1 MQRLLERALGLGGG
15 EIRRAWPLV
24 AYLFLTTTGTVAV
37 KAARDA
43 LFLDRFSPTALPY
56 VDIAIATLVA
66 VCAGFYIRLGRRT
79 DLRSLQVGSLLVF
92 AATALVFWVWAET
105 GTRAGV
111 LFVSVY
117 VWVGVLSVLAPSQV
131 WTLANYVLTTR
142 EAKRAFGLIGS
153 GAILGWIVGGIATR
167 ALVARFGTENML
179 AFVAALQLACAP
191 LVVTIWRRRPE
202 QVDAD
207 EPASGDDVAGGLRAS
222 LAMIARSR
230 YLKAIAALVLLSAL
244 STTVAG
250 WQFKAIAKMAV
261 PDTDELAVFFGTFNM
276 YAGLASLVV
285 QLVATSRIL
294 KHLGV
299 GPALFVVPVALA
311 GGSVGVLVTGTLL
324 AAALLKASDQ
334 VLRYSIDK
342 STTELLYLP
351 VPAAQT
357 FRAKAFIDTVVY
369 RLGDAGGGLLVLLF
383 AAGLGWSAV
392 TMSWVCLAAIAGW
405 LVAAVVGRAQYVDN
419 LRQSIHQHRVDAERA
434 AAPVLPRE
442 TTTII
447 TSRLTGEPDD
457 ISYALS
463 VLEASD
469 DHVVHPAVHGL
480 LRHERPDIR
489 RRAVGLLARAGDGSA
504 KAEVERLLTDP
515 ALEVRTE
522 ALLYVSTYDAG
533 DPLLRIQ
540 RLGDF
545 EDFSVR
551 SAIVVFLA
559 RPGRAQNLD
568 AARVML
574 AAMVDDR
581 SPTGARTRL
590 EAARLLARLPDVFD
604 RELRRLIDD
613 EDQEVAKTAIAA
625 VGRLKKRAFVG
636 RILERMSDLPLVEP
650 VVDALTEFGDRI
662 VGTLRDC
669 LLDRGMPIDV
679 RRQIPAALQAIGT
692 RAAQAVLA
700 DCLFERDV
708 VVRYNVIAALNK
720 LAQLH
725 PEPLANRDAIDVL
738 LDAEILGHY
747 RSYQVLGSLAA
758 SLDEASDPVVQGLR
772 QSMIRE
778 GERIFRLLKILH
790 PDRDMH
796 SAYVGLR
803 SLDPV
808 VHDNAVEFLD
818 SILTPEMR
826 ARMLP
831 LFDRDVAPSRR
842 VELAN
847 RLLGATVADRE
858 AAVAVMAQSEDP
870 WLRSCAA
877 YAIGEMRLTR
887 FTPTLDG
894 WVADADPLLRAT
906 ALDARGKLRPS
917 GAP

>member
-1 MQRLLERALGLGGG
+1 MRHLLQRVLGLSGG

-43 LFLDRFSPTALPY
+43 LFLDRFNATALPY

-66 VCAGFYIRLGRRT
+66 ICAGFYIRLGRRT
-79 DLRSLQVGSLLVF
+79 NLRNLQVGSLLVF
-92 AATALVFWVWAET
+92 AATALVFWAWAET
-105 GTRAGV
+105 GTRAGA
-111 LFVSVY
+111 LFVAVY

-153 GAILGWIVGGIATR
+153 GAILGWVVGGAATR

-179 AFVAALQLACAP
+179 AFVAGLQLACTA
-191 LVVTIWRRRPE
+191 LVITIWQRRPG
-202 QVDAD
+202 QADAD
-207 EPASGDDVAGGLRAS
+207 GPASGDELAGGLRAS
-222 LAMIARSR
+222 LAMVGRSP

-244 STTVAG
+244 STTIAG
-250 WQFKAIAKMAV
+250 WQFKAMAKTAV

-285 QLVATSRIL
+285 QLVATSRVL

-311 GGSVGVLVTGTLL
+311 AGSAGVLATGTLL

-369 RLGDAGGGLLVLLF
+369 RLGDAGGGLLVLVF
-383 AAGLGWSAV
+383 AAALGWSPV

-405 LVAAVVGRAQYVDN
+405 LGAAVVARAQYVEN
-419 LRQSIHQHRVDAERA
+419 LRESIHQHRMDAERA

-447 TSRLTGEPDD
+447 TSRLAGEPDD
-457 ISYALS
+457 ISYALG

-469 DHVVHPAVHGL
+469 DRVVHPAVHGL

-489 RRAVGLLARAGDGSA
+489 RRAVALLARAGDGSA
-504 KAEVERLLTDP
+504 KADVERLLADP
-515 ALEVRTE
+515 APEVRTE
-522 ALLYVSTYDAG
+522 ALLYVSRYDPA
-533 DPLLRIQ
+533 DPLLRIE
-540 RLGDF
+540 RLGEF

-551 SAIVVFLA
+551 AAVIAFLG
-559 RPGRAQNLD
+559 RPGRTQNLD

-574 AAMVDDR
+574 SAMVDER
-581 SPTGARTRL
+581 GPGGARARL
-590 EAARLLARLPDVFD
+590 EAAHLLARLPDVFD

-613 EDQEVAKTAIAA
+613 EDLDVARTAIAA

-636 RILERMSDLPLVEP
+636 RILERMSDVPLVEP
-650 VVDALTEFGDRI
+650 VIEALAEFGDRI
-662 VGTLRDC
+662 VGTLRDA
-669 LLDRGMPIDV
+669 LLDSGTPIEV
-679 RRQIPAALQAIGT
+679 RRQIPSALQAIGT

-708 VVRYNVIAALNK
+708 VLRYNVIAALNK
-720 LAQLH
+720 LAQSH
-725 PEPLANRDAIDVL
+725 PEPLPNRAAVETL

-747 RSYQVLGSLAA
+747 RSYQVLGGLAA
-758 SLDEASDPVVQGLR
+758 SLESSRDPVVQGLR
-772 QSMIRE
+772 QAMTRE

-803 SLDPV
+803 SADPV

-818 SILTPEMR
+818 SVLAPDLR
-826 ARMLP
+826 ARVLP
-831 LFDRDVAPSRR
+831 LFDRDVPPARR
-842 VELAN
+842 VELAD
-847 RLLGATVADRE
+847 RMFGATVADRE
-858 AAVAVMAQSEDP
+858 AAVEVIAASEDP

-877 YAIGEMRLTR
+877 YAIGEMRLAR
-887 FTPTLDG
+887 FAATLER

-906 ALDARGKLRPS
+906 ALDARQKLASSP
-917 GAP
+917 